1 MKKGLLIILGL
12 LCCML
17 GNSRA
22 HKVELVSYPGGKCML
37 FRVHLTDKGHSKY
50 SLSKPYEFLSE
61 RALKRRARQNI
72 KIDSTDIPVSPE
84 YIRKVS
90 QTGVEIVG
98 KSKWNNTLL
107 VKCRK
112 AAQMDM
118 VKKLP
123 FVGKCLKVF
132 TAPDSIKTSVRSTC
146 KKEINQ
152 WQEESQNPY
161 GATADQIEN
170 LKGESLHQQGY
181 KGKGI
186 LIAVLDA
193 GFMNV
198 DRIPCLHGLKL
209 AGIKDF
215 VFPRAKSVF
224 EETDHGTMVLSA
236 MAVEVPGYYI
246 GTAPEASY
254 MLLRCED
261 QHTESLAE
269 EDYWAEAVEYAESVG
284 VDVINSSLGY
294 HEVDDVSSSHT
305 YKELDGKTALISR
318 TASMLASKGIVLV
331 NSVGNEGMGC
341 WKKMNFPSDATD
353 ILTVGA
359 ITPNGINAAFSSIGP
374 TADGRIKPD
383 VMAFGSPA
391 AVVSGRGSV
400 INDMGTSF
408 SAPLI
413 TGLVACLWQACPDK
427 TAFEIID
434 LVRRSGNNYSSPNN
448 IFGYGV
454 PDFGKAYQD
463 ARKQRNNK

>member
-1 MKKGLLIILGL
+1 MNKLLLILGL
-12 LCCML
+12 LSFL
-17 GNSRA
+17 IGSGYAR
-22 HKVELVSYPGGKCML
+22 KVDLVSYPGGKCML
-37 FRVHLTDKGHSKY
+37 FRVQLKDKGNSNY
-50 SLSKPYEFLSE
+50 SFARPHEFLSE

-72 KIDSTDIPVSPE
+72 AIDSTDIPVCSD
-84 YIRKVS
+84 YIKKVS
-90 QTGVEIVG
+90 HAGVEVIS

-112 AAQMDM
+112 ASQMDV

-123 FVGKCLKVF
+123 FVSLCRKVF
-132 TAPDSIKTSVRSTC
+132 TAPDSIKTTVRSNF
-146 KKEINQ
+146 KKEVRQ
-152 WQEESQNPY
+152 WQEESHNPY

-170 LKGESLHQQGY
+170 LNGTSLHQHGF
-181 KGKGI
+181 KGRGM

-198 DRIPCLHGLKL
+198 DRIPCLHDLKL
-209 AGIKDF
+209 SGIRDF

-224 EETDHGTMVLSA
+224 DETDHGTMVLSA

-254 MLLRCED
+254 LLLRCED

-269 EDYWAEAVEYAESVG
+269 EDYWAAAVEYADSVG

-294 HEVDDVSSSHT
+294 HEFDDASNSHK
-305 YKELDGKTALISR
+305 YNELDGKTALISR

-341 WKKMNFPSDATD
+341 WKKMNFPSDAKD
-353 ILTVGA
+353 ILTVGS
-359 ITPNGINAAFSSIGP
+359 ITPNGTNAAFSSIGP

-391 AVVSGRGSV
+391 AVVSGRGTV

-413 TGLVACLWQACPDK
+413 TGLVACLWQACPEK
-427 TAFEIID
+427 TAYEIID
-434 LVRRSGNNYSSPNN
+434 LVRKSGNNYSSPNN

-454 PDFGKAYQD
+454 PDFWKAYQEG
-463 ARKQRNNK
+463 RTTK